1 MSTFVVKSDLISVA
15 TTSPVLTS
23 AFGVFTVL
31 TVTGLI
37 VIAVGATGLGS
48 TMRTPTSEFGENGFF
63 GLKSIFHKNF
73 GHSNLKKMTKKWPF
87 LAIFSKLIIFKLS

>member
-15 TTSPVLTS
+15 TTSPVWTS

-37 VIAVGATGLGS
+37 VIAVCATGLGS
-48 TMRTPTSEFGENGFF
+48 TMRTPTSEFGENGFYWLEKCF
-63 GLKSIFHKNF
+63 LQKFWSFKFEKNDLFF
-73 GHSNLKKMTKKWPF
+73 GHFFQN
-87 LAIFSKLIIFKLS
+87 